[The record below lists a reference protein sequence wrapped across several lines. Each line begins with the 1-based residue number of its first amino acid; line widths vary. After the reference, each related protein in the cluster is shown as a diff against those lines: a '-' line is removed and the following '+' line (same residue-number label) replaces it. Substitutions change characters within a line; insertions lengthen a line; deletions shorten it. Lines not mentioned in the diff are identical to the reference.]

1 MESVVIPAVSSVS
14 TSTLQDSGWQW
25 PPLLIKYPEHHLPHV
40 KGPQSSQKMKVHF
53 IVSVQHF

>member
-1 MESVVIPAVSSVS
+1 MESVVIPAVCWP
-14 TSTLQDSGWQW
+14 STLQDSGWQW

-53 IVSVQHF
+53 IVSVQHL